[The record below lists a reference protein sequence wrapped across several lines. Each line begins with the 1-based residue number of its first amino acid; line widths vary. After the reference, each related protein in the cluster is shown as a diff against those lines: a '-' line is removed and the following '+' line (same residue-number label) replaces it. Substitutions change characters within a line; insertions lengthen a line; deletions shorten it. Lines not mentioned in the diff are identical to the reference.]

1 MKITLL
7 LCVLLLT
14 ACSQYKDGKYQCK
27 GSVRSITAAGSTTSG
42 NQQIAFRLDNDKVS
56 FSGNEFLVGDQIGVC
71 EIGSN
76 EFAKKD
82 ELFFDTSGC
91 GTNRKNQES
100 RKYGTYNKL
109 SKVLVLTNEDSNGLI
124 YGTFACDHTN

>member
-1 MKITLL
+1 MKITPL

-14 ACSQYKDGKYQCK
+14 ACSQYEDGKYLCK

-42 NQQIAFRLDNDKVS
+42 NQQIAFRLESDKVS
-56 FSGNEFLVGDQIGVC
+56 FSGNGLLSGDQIGVC

-82 ELFFDTSGC
+82 ELFFDTLGC
-91 GTNRKNQES
+91 TTNGKNQTS
-100 RKYGTYNKL
+100 RKYGTYSKL
-109 SKVLVLTNEDSNGLI
+109 SKLLVFTNEGADGLV
-124 YGTFACDHTN
+124 YGTFACDDTK